1 MSRVS
6 LVAGLLVVFLMSW
19 NGVELAQ
26 AQAPGMVRVA
36 HMAPGAPAVDVA
48 LDGQVVLRA
57 LAFGQVSSYVAVA
70 AGTRQA
76 RVTPAGA
83 REPVVIDAPLTIE
96 SGRAYT
102 VIATGELPSITP
114 IVLTDDL
121 TPPPSGQTKVRFVHT
136 APDAPAVDVAVA
148 GGSTLFTTIAF
159 RNASM
164 TATVPAGTYTLE
176 VRPAG
181 QQAVALA
188 VPNVRL
194 TAGDIVTVFAAG
206 KVADG
211 SLRAVTAVYR
221 PTPAMPATGAGIAG
235 DSTSSFARLGLVL
248 AALVALGALTRLQ
261 RRGAIPVRLVAR
273 GKTSSAA
280 VNRESDKA
288 RIIEGQ

>member
-1 MSRVS
+1 MRRVS
-6 LVAGLLVVFLMSW
+6 LFAGILAVFLMSW
-19 NGVELAQ
+19 NGVEPAQ

-57 LAFGQVSSYVAVA
+57 LAFGQVSGYAAVP

-102 VIATGELPSITP
+102 VVAVGELPSITP

-121 TPPPSGQTKVRFVHT
+121 TPPPNGQTKVRFVHS

-148 GGSTLFTTIAF
+148 GGSTLFSNIAF

-181 QQAVALA
+181 QQTVALS
-188 VPNVRL
+188 VPNVTL

-206 KVADG
+206 KLSDG
-211 SLRAVTAVYR
+211 SLRAVVATYR
-221 PTPAMPATGAGIAG
+221 PGLAMPTTGTSVAHE
-235 DSTSSFARLGLVL
+235 STSVLPLGVLVVIATLTLGSIACLRLRAT
-248 AALVALGALTRLQ
+248 AAV
-261 RRGAIPVRLVAR
+261 PVRLPTPQRDDTVDR
-273 GKTSSAA
+273 HDEHLWTGCL
-280 VNRESDKA
+280 
-288 RIIEGQ
+288 

>member
-1 MSRVS
+1 MRRVS
-6 LVAGLLVVFLMSW
+6 VFAGILAVFLMSW
-19 NGVELAQ
+19 NGVEPAQ

-57 LAFGQVSSYVAVA
+57 LAFGQVSGYAAVP

-102 VIATGELPSITP
+102 VVAVGELPSITP

-121 TPPPSGQTKVRFVHT
+121 TPPPNGQTKVRFVHS
-136 APDAPAVDVAVA
+136 APDAPAVDVAVV
-148 GGSTLFTTIAF
+148 GGSTLFSNIAF

-181 QQAVALA
+181 QQSVTLS
-188 VPNVRL
+188 VPNVTL

-206 KVADG
+206 KLSDG
-211 SLRAVTAVYR
+211 SLRAVVATYR
-221 PTPAMPATGAGIAG
+221 PGLAMPTTGTSVAHE
-235 DSTSSFARLGLVL
+235 STSVLPLGVLVVIATLTLGSIACLRLRAT
-248 AALVALGALTRLQ
+248 AAV
-261 RRGAIPVRLVAR
+261 PVRLPTPQRDDTVDR
-273 GKTSSAA
+273 HDEHLRTGCL
-280 VNRESDKA
+280 
-288 RIIEGQ
+288 

>member
-1 MSRVS
+1 MRRVS
-6 LVAGLLVVFLMSW
+6 LFAGLLAVVLLSW
-19 NGVELAQ
+19 NGADPAQ

-48 LDGQVVLRA
+48 LDGQVVLRG
-57 LAFGQVSSYVAVA
+57 LAFGQVSGYAAVP

-76 RVTPAGA
+76 RVTPSGA

-102 VIATGELPSITP
+102 VVATGELPSITP
-114 IVLTDDL
+114 IVLTDEL
-121 TPPPSGQTKVRFVHT
+121 TPPPSGQTKVRFVHS

-148 GGSTLFTTIAF
+148 GGSTLFSNIAF

-188 VPNVRL
+188 VPNVTL

-206 KVADG
+206 KLTDG
-211 SLRAVTAVYR
+211 SLRAVVATYR
-221 PTPAMPATGAGIAG
+221 PGLAMPATGTGVAPE
-235 DSTSSFARLGLVL
+235 STSVL
-248 AALVALGALTRLQ
+248 PLGALVVIAMLTLGSIARRRVRATAAAPVHLPTPQ
-261 RRGAIPVRLVAR
+261 RDDTI
-273 GKTSSAA
+273 
-280 VNRESDKA
+280 
-288 RIIEGQ
+288 

>member
-1 MSRVS
+1 MRRVS
-6 LVAGLLVVFLMSW
+6 LFAGILAVFLMSW
-19 NGVELAQ
+19 NGVEPAQ

-57 LAFGQVSSYVAVA
+57 LAFGQVSGYAAVP

-102 VIATGELPSITP
+102 VVAVGELPSITP

-121 TPPPSGQTKVRFVHT
+121 TPPPNGQTKVRFVHS

-148 GGSTLFTTIAF
+148 GGSTLFSNIAF

-181 QQAVALA
+181 QQTVALS
-188 VPNVRL
+188 VPNVTL

-206 KVADG
+206 KLSDG
-211 SLRAVTAVYR
+211 SLRAVIATYR
-221 PTPAMPATGAGIAG
+221 PGLAMPTTGTSVAHE
-235 DSTSSFARLGLVL
+235 STSVLPLGVLVVIATLTLGSIACLRLRAT
-248 AALVALGALTRLQ
+248 AAV
-261 RRGAIPVRLVAR
+261 PVRLPTPQRDDTVDR
-273 GKTSSAA
+273 HDEHLWTGCL
-280 VNRESDKA
+280 
-288 RIIEGQ
+288 